1 MKRTPIKRTSKNK
14 HDSANLRRIT
24 PDLTGRAGGI
34 WLGFKVPRGDPH
46 SCGCQCEICGAY
58 LPDVI
63 GARAHINERKG
74 PQDDTVEN
82 IIIACRECHNHDAFP
97 DGGLRCGTVEALR
110 IVKQRNAECGIVED
124 E

>member
-1 MKRTPIKRTSKNK
+1 MKRTPIKRTGKNK

-34 WLGFKVPRGDPH
+34 WLGWKVPRGDPH

-74 PQDDTVEN
+74 PQDDTIEN
-82 IIIACRECHNHDAFP
+82 IIIACRECHNHDLYP
-97 DGGLRCGTVEALR
+97 DGGLSIGTERALELVRRKNEEA
-110 IVKQRNAECGIVED
+110 QA
-124 E
+124 